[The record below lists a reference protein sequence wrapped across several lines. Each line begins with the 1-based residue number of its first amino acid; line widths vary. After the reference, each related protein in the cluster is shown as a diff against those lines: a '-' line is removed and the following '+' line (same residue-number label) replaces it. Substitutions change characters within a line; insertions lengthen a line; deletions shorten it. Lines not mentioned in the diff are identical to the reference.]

1 MFKKCPLKTFSR
13 ILLLT
18 EVFRLDVYN
27 VLSISLRIFRQ
38 IKRDRRTLGLM
49 IMAPILVTFLFS
61 WAFSGEITNVPVT
74 ICNEDI
80 GLQEK
85 VSDTII
91 SVLKKNSNMSIVLD
105 DADAFDKLGK
115 EYHAVVILPK
125 NLTKE
130 LVLTG
135 TAKIQVYINV
145 TTYFEAQILS
155 AYLLNNISDALLS
168 FLDVNRTDI
177 EINQTVQLPFQKL
190 PVSYFFNV
198 CILNYDE
205 GFDTIIGALIV
216 KELEDDSDVALKIV
230 NNSEDC
236 YRDVLEEKSI
246 LGLVIP
252 ENFTRNILLHEEAT
266 LVSFINGVEKE
277 EVLTAFKAIED
288 AIDEAVVSL
297 FGEKAIEISKN
308 YVYGS
313 EEIAMIDFLAP
324 SFLGFIATAFAF
336 IISGILFLRERLLGT
351 LERMLASSLTH
362 SEIVLGYLL
371 SFIVVTTIQSSLIVI
386 TTMLFSTQ
394 ILKHFLL
401 IYFIVL
407 LLSIGSVSL
416 SIFLSSYMKTE
427 LQVVQMIP
435 IYIIPQL
442 ILSGLIIP
450 LRSLPSILIPV
461 AYVLPLTYYV
471 DAVKRITLMNATI
484 YDIWP
489 QLTFLAAYFLLGI
502 ILGIKKFRREIA

>member
-1 MFKKCPLKTFSR
+1 MKIFSR
-13 ILLLT
+13 ISFPR
-18 EVFRLDVYN
+18 EVFELDFYN

-38 IKRDRRTLGLM
+38 IKRDKRTLGLM
-49 IMAPILVTFLFS
+49 ILAPILVTILFS
-61 WAFSGEITNVPVT
+61 WAFSGEITNVPLT
-74 ICNEDI
+74 ICNKDK
-80 GLQEK
+80 GLSEK
-85 VSDTII
+85 ASDAII
-91 SVLKKNSNMSIVLD
+91 NTLKKNSNISIVLD
-105 DADAFDKLGK
+105 DPDAFSKLGR
-115 EYHAVVILPK
+115 EYHAIVILPR
-125 NLTKE
+125 NLTSE

-135 TAKIQVYINV
+135 TANIQIYINV

-168 FLDVNRTDI
+168 FLDVNRTHI
-177 EINQTVQLPFQKL
+177 EINQTVQQPFQM
-190 PVSYFFNV
+190 PPISYFFNV

-205 GFDTIIGALIV
+205 GFNTVIGTLIV
-216 KELEDDSDVALKIV
+216 NELEDNPDIVLKIV
-230 NNSEDC
+230 DSSEDC
-236 YRDVLEEKSI
+236 YRDVLEERSI

-252 ENFTRNILLHEEAT
+252 EDFTRNIILHKEALLI
-266 LVSFINGVEKE
+266 SFINGVERE
-277 EVLTAFKAIED
+277 EVMTAFKAIEV
-288 AIDEAVVSL
+288 ALDEAVISL

-308 YVYGS
+308 YVYGG

-324 SFLGFIATAFAF
+324 SFLGFIAMVFAF

-371 SFIVVTTIQSSLIVI
+371 SFIVITTIQSSLIVV
-386 TTMLFSTQ
+386 TTMFFSTQ

-401 IYFIVL
+401 IYLIVL

-435 IYIIPQL
+435 IYIVPQL

-450 LRSLPSILIPV
+450 LRSLPDILIPI
-461 AYVLPLTYYV
+461 AYALPLTYYV

-489 QLTFLAAYFLLGI
+489 QLTFLVAYFLLGI
-502 ILGIKKFRREIA
+502 ILGIKKFRRELA